1 MPFINTSNA
10 KKRQKKF
17 NAATVAIKIKRSTVK
32 DINEKYTIRS
42 DDKIRKTCEIRLK
55 KPIKKAPSSIE
66 MQFFIFKLELHFCT
80 IRRELND
87 IFQRHQESCAYFS
100 RAQPRTFINLLSF
113 YAYIN

>member
-42 DDKIRKTCEIRLK
+42 DDKIRNT
-55 KPIKKAPSSIE
+55 
-66 MQFFIFKLELHFCT
+66 
-80 IRRELND
+80 
-87 IFQRHQESCAYFS
+87 
-100 RAQPRTFINLLSF
+100 
-113 YAYIN
+113 